1 MLDAGEVGGDEA
13 LDVRV
18 EFVLGDGEGL
28 GELGLDADGL
38 GEVLKRGL
46 VVVLLLQLLV
56 LELVHVGEQLE
67 ELQLVGEQVSLLPPE
82 HFLALRHAHEPVL
95 RHLLQRLALELG
107 ALHVLRPQL
116 ARLTHRRLLW
126 LRAHRFCCFGCWLRL
141 YSKKC
146 SFLL

>member
-38 GEVLKRGL
+38 GEVLQRGL

-56 LELVHVGEQLE
+56 LELVHVGEELE

-95 RHLLQRLALELG
+95 RHLLQRLAFELG
-107 ALHVLRPQL
+107 ALHVLSFQL
-116 ARLTHRRLLW
+116 PRLSHLRLLR
-126 LRAHRFCCFGCWLRL
+126 LRSHRFCCVGGWL
-141 YSKKC
+141 
-146 SFLL
+146 